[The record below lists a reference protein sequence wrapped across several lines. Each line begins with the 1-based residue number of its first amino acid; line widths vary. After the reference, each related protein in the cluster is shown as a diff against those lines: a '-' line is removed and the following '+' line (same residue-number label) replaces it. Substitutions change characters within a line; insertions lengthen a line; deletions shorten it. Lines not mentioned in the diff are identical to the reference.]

1 FENNASLVVSIR
13 GRRTASSDNRNRSE
27 RAESV
32 SPTKPVPP
40 STPPPGFRL
49 KPQLNLP
56 IGAAT
61 SPLPRK
67 VMERAAHLGITAT
80 PLILPPDDEMSP
92 GTRERRARAQ
102 RLQEIKKKANQ
113 LRIFGEG
120 QMNVNGLSE
129 LSHRR
134 RIGEGNYGSVDEYT
148 FRGQVMAVKRIFLQ
162 GGRDKE
168 NTKNVLMEI
177 SFCMADHKH
186 ENIVNSY
193 GFLYFDDTFFIC
205 MERVASCLNKIQIRT
220 RNEPVPH
227 DILQRIMADVIL
239 GLKCLKENFNIL
251 HRDVKP
257 SNILISMDGV
267 GKICD
272 FGIAGFLDNS
282 LAHSENVGCPIYMA
296 PERFDKGPA
305 ESSLTLNARNY
316 DVRSDIWSVGITQV
330 ELARGRHPYVGG
342 SEFEMI
348 SRMLDSPS
356 PFIDSNDDTF
366 SSEMAEF
373 SQGVLTK
380 DPRQRPKY
388 PELVRY
394 VYVINGMHIS
404 HEVVAEW
411 LHEIMTIRDD
421 DSNSSDGIDQRP
433 VRERVKG
440 VNEFTRF
447 MDEVEE
453 CDRIHYTTFPE
464 ETEEELQKRRN
475 RFFEELEWPGGLDG
489 AQKLGGDD
497 SLSMVSRQE
506 EMNRR
511 YEAVRAQAN
520 ILRIGGKEVK
530 IVRADVKDL
539 KFIAEIGHGSC
550 GHVSKYT
557 YGGQL
562 MAVKEMVKSANAE
575 EMKRIIMDL
584 DVVTKA
590 SDCPNIVH
598 AYGYFITD
606 EKVMVCMEVMATCLD
621 RLLRHTGNTPVPEYI
636 IGQIAVSVLTALDYL
651 KEKHHII
658 HRDVK
663 PSNILL
669 DWNGVV
675 KLCDFG
681 ISGNLIHSKVY
692 TRQAGCPPYMAPER
706 LNPNASPNYDIRSDV
721 WSFGITMVELAR
733 GKYPYSNLNNEFDI
747 FSEIMRGEPPVLTMD
762 EGFSEE
768 FVDFVS
774 LLLQKEVEKRPKYNK
789 LLNHPFIIRSKN
801 EDTDVAEWFT
811 GIMQLE
817 D

>member
-1 FENNASLVVSIR
+1 MASFTNNASLVVSIR

-120 QMNVNGLSE
+120 Q
-129 LSHRR
+129 
-134 RIGEGNYGSVDEYT
+134 
-148 FRGQVMAVKRIFLQ
+148 Q

-193 GFLYFDDTFFIC
+193 GFLYFD
-205 MERVASCLNKIQIRT
+205 
-220 RNEPVPH
+220 
-227 DILQRIMADVIL
+227 
-239 GLKCLKENFNIL
+239 NIL

-475 RFFEELEWPGGLDG
+475 RKKEKQQTAASKCHQDSLENAMMGGIQRPGGLDG

-497 SLSMVSRQE
+497 SLSMRQE

-520 ILRIGGKEVK
+520 ILRIGGKE
-530 IVRADVKDL
+530 VRADVKDL